1 MFLLYEDPQ
10 DHQCSSRS
18 LDLFPGRNISTT
30 GVALD
35 AMAELETVLTRRLE
49 EVEAK
54 GASYTKAF
62 GGYGKV
68 VNQCD

>member
-1 MFLLYEDPQ
+1 LTSLLVETSPQ
-10 DHQCSSRS
+10 
-18 LDLFPGRNISTT
+18 L
-30 GVALD
+30 ALHFD

-68 VNQCD
+68 VNHGESV